1 MAVVSSAIRKAAILV
16 SCLDRAQ
23 ADALLEGMPEE
34 QARQVRRAMV
44 ELDEVETDE
53 RDEVIQEFVHRG
65 GKRPES
71 RAQRLDDG
79 VELAG
84 GLAERIARGVDASD
98 PFLSSSTVNGDPA
111 RRPFDFLLQADGD
124 RLAAFLQDER
134 PQTVALVL
142 SYLSADQSARI
153 AAALPQPQQA
163 EVLRRLADLDEAA
176 PEILR
181 EVEHALRE
189 RIQRDERNRE
199 RRGAGLEIVAR
210 ILDAAGPRL
219 AKEWQ
224 QELDDQAKVA
234 APVHESPA
242 NVVMEVPPLAWH
254 EFERWEPRR
263 ALAAVLAT
271 PPEVSVLA
279 LAGATPGFF
288 QRLTEVMH
296 PDDAKFYRRATSQLS
311 PTRLA
316 DIEIAQEQ
324 LAARAGQSS
333 AMSPF
338 PSTPALVRAA

>member
-44 ELDEVETDE
+44 DLDEVETDE
-53 RDEVIQEFVHRG
+53 QDEVIQEFVHRG
-65 GKRPES
+65 GKRPML
-71 RAQRLDDG
+71 RVPHPDRG
-79 VELAG
+79 VELAA
-84 GLAERIARGVDASD
+84 GLAEQIARGSNANESEIHASAAD
-98 PFLSSSTVNGDPA
+98 HGPS
-111 RRPFDFLLQADGD
+111 RKPFDFLLQADGD
-124 RLAAFLQDER
+124 RLAAFLRDER

-153 AAALPQPQQA
+153 AAALPQPLQA
-163 EVLRRLADLDEAA
+163 EVLRRLSDLDEAA
-176 PEILR
+176 PETLR

-210 ILDAAGPRL
+210 ILDAAGPQL
-219 AKEWQ
+219 AKEWRTALNVHA
-224 QELDDQAKVA
+224 EPAEPEQAPASHA
-234 APVHESPA
+234 APEAAS
-242 NVVMEVPPLAWH
+242 LAWH

-263 ALAAVLAT
+263 ALAAVLAS
-271 PPEVSVLA
+271 PRDVSVLA

-288 QRLTEVMH
+288 TRLTDVMH
-296 PDDAKFYRRATSQLS
+296 ADDAAFYRRATSQLS

-324 LAARAGQSS
+324 LAARAGHTS
-333 AMSPF
+333 ATLPF
-338 PSTPALVRAA
+338 PSAPALVRAA

>member
-1 MAVVSSAIRKAAILV
+1 MAVSSAIRKAAILV

-23 ADALLEGMPEE
+23 ADALLDGMSEE

-44 ELDEVETDE
+44 ELDEVESDE
-53 RDEVIQEFVHRG
+53 RDDVIQEFVHRG
-65 GKRPES
+65 GRRPES
-71 RAQRLDDG
+71 RTRRPDDG

-84 GLAERIARGVDASD
+84 GLAERIARGADASV
-98 PFLSSSTVNGDPA
+98 PLLSASATNSDPA

-124 RLAAFLQDER
+124 RLAAFLRDER

-224 QELDDQAKVA
+224 SAIDDQVNTA
-234 APVHESPA
+234 APAPELSSIVAS
-242 NVVMEVPPLAWH
+242 VTPPLAWH

-271 PPEVSVLA
+271 LPEVSVLA

-316 DIEIAQEQ
+316 DIDLAQEQ
-324 LAARAGQSS
+324 LAARAGQSL
-333 AMSPF
+333 ATLPF